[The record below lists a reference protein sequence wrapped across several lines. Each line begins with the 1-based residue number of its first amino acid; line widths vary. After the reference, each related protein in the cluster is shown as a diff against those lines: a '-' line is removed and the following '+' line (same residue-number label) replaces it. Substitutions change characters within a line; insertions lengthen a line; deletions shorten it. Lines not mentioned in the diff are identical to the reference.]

1 MKRLA
6 WLTVL
11 MCAGCSSDPS
21 ASPGASATDDGG
33 RDAPIVDSGNPKPVP
48 DTGLPPQDAGADGGS
63 CSAAKEQLLK
73 PIASVS
79 TGDVTVLSDAAGV
92 KTVYVD
98 GSAGGTQPSAT
109 NPRLYLNLETVTK
122 VSVTDKTAE
131 TSTGWDLSI
140 KRPILFTNSGDGG
153 SGQGGA
159 VFLPGIDFDGVTS
172 ADANGKTFAKETFF
186 DADCNPQL
194 DPTNAVKT
202 SFDGWY
208 NYDPATN
215 GLSPKTGTWLVKG
228 GTGKL
233 FKLEIRSYYATAD
246 GGVGQAGGRYTFRI
260 GAL

>member
-1 MKRLA
+1 MKRLVPA
-6 WLTVL
+6 LVIAL
-11 MCAGCSSDPS
+11 VGCSSSDPETAPADDAGS
-21 ASPGASATDDGG
+21 VMPESGAGGSP
-33 RDAPIVDSGNPKPVP
+33 DSGKPV
-48 DTGLPPQDAGADGGS
+48 ADGGS
-63 CSAAKEQLLK
+63 DSGGNGNSCTAAKEQLLK

-79 TGDVTVLSDAAGV
+79 TGDVTVLADASGI

-98 GSAGGTQPSAT
+98 GSAGGTQASST
-109 NPRLYLNLETVTK
+109 NPRLYLNLETANK

-159 VFLPGIDFDGVTS
+159 VFLAGIDFDGVTA
-172 ADANGKTFAKETFF
+172 ADATGKTFAKERFF
-186 DADCNPQL
+186 DADCNPQV
-194 DPTNAVKT
+194 DQTGAAKT

-208 NYDPATN
+208 DYNQSNNQLT
-215 GLSPKTGTWLVKG
+215 PKTGTWLVKG

-233 FKLEIRSYYATAD
+233 FKLEIRSYYATPD
-246 GGVGQAGGRYTFRI
+246 GGVGQAGGRYTLRI